1 MQTATEK
8 RYIEI
13 YAEIIRSGQS
23 AEQTA
28 ERLGIAAITAHR
40 AVGWVRSRGLH
51 LVDTKDKLRAHLSE
65 LGATLH
71 KLERAF
77 LAMDRR
83 YRKLLRNGR
92 SHLEADGAAPPPFR
106 SATHGPKD
114 SAARGSIRIMALLAE
129 RILGY
134 RTRIM
139 ELEGIY
145 KHVLNIQHGGEIAL
159 RAEPDLSRLGDDEL
173 NQLEQLT
180 RRTIASNN

>member
-1 MQTATEK
+1 MQTATER

-28 ERLGIAAITAHR
+28 ARLGIAAITAHR
-40 AVGWVRSRGLH
+40 AVRWARDRGLH
-51 LVDTKDKLRAHLSE
+51 LVDTKDKLRAHLHE
-65 LGATLH
+65 LGALLH
-71 KLERAF
+71 SHERAYSD
-77 LAMDRR
+77 ARRR
-83 YRKLLRNGR
+83 YRRAMRL
-92 SHLEADGAAPPPFR
+92 
-106 SATHGPKD
+106 GPKNGA
-114 SAARGSIRIMALLAE
+114 AARGWIRVMDRVGNSVLAF
-129 RILGY
+129 

-145 KHVLNIQHGGEIAL
+145 KHVLNIQHGGAIAV
-159 RAEPDLSRLGDDEL
+159 RAEPDLGRLGDDEL